1 METCSADLADGNGF
15 LNDVVQVSVGIMGP
29 EKVLK
34 LLTVPPEFVHT
45 AIILTSSAERELLTV
60 PDASEPADTTEPS
73 AAVGTLNAGTERGQ
87 PLHEM
92 VFS

>member
-1 METCSADLADGNGF
+1 MTGAGGKFIGEKGGGF
-15 LNDVVQVSVGIMGP
+15 HRRSH